1 MSLKWDKMQARKADL
16 YFADFIWR
24 SHGEKVAR
32 NWLRQQSE
40 GGGTA
45 ESVSSQS
52 TRSSEDCE
60 GRSREIP
67 RHHRVSGAHGAQRG
81 SAHGAVQDAA
91 ARSADDGK
99 AGIDRDKNLHQ
110 QKGVSPE
117 IGLQVQTNALG
128 RSGSPVGSRQTGLR
142 ATRSQGS
149 ASSLIDLAAARGL
162 MYTDAAHLV
171 ADQFAEAAGSDAD
184 DECV

>member
-1 MSLKWDKMQARKADL
+1 MS
-16 YFADFIWR
+16 
-24 SHGEKVAR
+24 SH
-32 NWLRQQSE
+32 
-40 GGGTA
+40 
-45 ESVSSQS
+45 S

-60 GRSREIP
+60 SRSREIP
-67 RHHRVSGAHGAQRG
+67 RQHRVPGAPGAQRG

-91 ARSADDGK
+91 ARPADDGK
-99 AGIDRDKNLHQ
+99 EGIDRDKNLHQ

-117 IGLQVQTNALG
+117 IGLQAQTNALG

-162 MYTDAAHLV
+162 MYTDTAHLV

>member
-1 MSLKWDKMQARKADL
+1 MQGRKADL
-16 YFADFIWR
+16 YFAEFIWR

-40 GGGTA
+40 GGGA
-45 ESVSSQS
+45 ESMSSHS

-60 GRSREIP
+60 SRSREIP
-67 RHHRVSGAHGAQRG
+67 RQHRVPGAPGAQRG

-91 ARSADDGK
+91 ARPADDGK
-99 AGIDRDKNLHQ
+99 EGIDRDKNL

-117 IGLQVQTNALG
+117 IGLQAQTNALG
-128 RSGSPVGSRQTGLR
+128 RSGSPAGSRHSGMRTLWK
-142 ATRSQGS
+142 QGS
-149 ASSLIDLAAARGL
+149 SSNLSDLADTRGL